1 LISDDFWTC
10 TLMLQKMNGSLQ
22 QEYKEDIIA
31 EDNAEELIQQR
42 FFSLNLVGSK
52 QIVNA
57 TGKRD

>member
-1 LISDDFWTC
+1 
-10 TLMLQKMNGSLQ
+10 MLQKMNGSLQ